1 MNEDEKNLR
10 PVFLAA
16 GGTGGHLFP
25 AQALAEEL
33 KRRGQRVILLTD
45 ARGKKYDGRFPAEEV
60 FDIPSATLSPR
71 RPFAALSGL
80 FTLLKGYLRSRALIH
95 KYHPTII
102 VGFGGYPSLPP
113 LVAGW
118 KAKTPVCLHEQNAVL
133 GRANRFSARWCAAL
147 ATSFDR
153 VEKLPTQVQGK
164 VHFVGNP
171 VRDNVLKL
179 EKKAFKMP
187 GPKAQF
193 RLLVFGG
200 SQGARVFTDVV
211 PKALKGLP
219 KALLS
224 KIHITQ
230 QVHKKDLTRIKKF
243 YEKLGV
249 KADCAAFFDNM
260 PAIISKS
267 HLVLSRSGAS
277 TIAELSVIG
286 RPAILVPLPGSLD
299 QDQAKNADRFCTKGA
314 GWVLPQKEMTPDHL
328 AALLTQLRY
337 SDDSLQKAAEAAALL
352 GKPDAAPALA
362 DIVLKTAEKEE
373 KER

>member
-1 MNEDEKNLR
+1 MSEHEKN
-10 PVFLAA
+10 PHPIFVAA

-25 AQALAEEL
+25 AQALSEEL
-33 KRRGQRVILLTD
+33 KRRGHSVILLTD
-45 ARGKKYDGRFPAEEV
+45 ARGKKYDGKFPAQAV
-60 FDIPSATLSPR
+60 FEIPSATLSPR
-71 RPFAALSGL
+71 RPIAAISSL
-80 FTLLKGYLRSRALIH
+80 FTLLRGYVKSRKLIDTYNP
-95 KYHPTII
+95 KII

-118 KAKTPVCLHEQNAVL
+118 RSKTPVCLHEQNAVL
-133 GRANRFSARWCAAL
+133 GRANHFAARWCAAL
-147 ATSFDR
+147 ATSFRR
-153 VEKLPTQVQGK
+153 VEKLPAQVEGK
-164 VHFVGNP
+164 VHYVGNP

-179 EKKAFKMP
+179 EGATYKTP

-211 PKALKGLP
+211 PKALKDLP
-219 KALLS
+219 KAILS
-224 KIHITQ
+224 KLHITQ
-230 QVHKKDLTRIKKF
+230 QVHKKDLTRISRLYK
-243 YEKLGV
+243 KLGV
-249 KADCAAFFDNM
+249 KADCAEFFDNM

-277 TIAELSVIG
+277 TIAELSLIG

-299 QDQAKNADRFCTKGA
+299 QDQAKNADRFCSAGA
-314 GWVLPQKEMTPDHL
+314 GWLLPQKEMTPAHL

-337 SDDSLQKAAEAAALL
+337 SDDSLQKAAEASARLGRPRAAL
-352 GKPDAAPALA
+352 ALA
-362 DIVLKTAEKEE
+362 DLVLKTAEKEE